1 MAVRIDPGLCPQNHR
16 CPMIDVC
23 PVEAISQEGFALPT
37 VDPERCI
44 SCGQCVAGCGKGA
57 MSLADEDAP
66 ARSGSAG
73 AARAVLYDSSAVTK
87 HYRMKQRPTSKV
99 GRCSLW

>member
-44 SCGQCVAGCGKGA
+44 SCGQCVA
-57 MSLADEDAP
+57 SLFKK
-66 ARSGSAG
+66 S
-73 AARAVLYDSSAVTK
+73 
-87 HYRMKQRPTSKV
+87 
-99 GRCSLW
+99 

>member
-57 MSLADEDAP
+57 MSLAATK
-66 ARSGSAG
+66 ARGGSEAAAAAG
-73 AARAVLYDSSAVTK
+73 PFLSAQQAATK
-87 HYRMKQRPTSKV
+87 HYRMKRRPTSKV
-99 GRCSLW
+99 GRCSL

>member
-57 MSLADEDAP
+57 MSLPTTMRRRGADPQVPQEP
-66 ARSGSAG
+66 SCTVHRLS
-73 AARAVLYDSSAVTK
+73 RNITE
-87 HYRMKQRPTSKV
+87 
-99 GRCSLW
+99 

>member
-1 MAVRIDPGLCPQNHR
+1 MAVRIDPGLCPRNHR

-23 PVEAISQEGFALPT
+23 PVEAILQEGFALPT

-57 MSLADEDAP
+57 MSLADDDAP
-66 ARSGSAG
+66 ARS
-73 AARAVLYDSSAVTK
+73 
-87 HYRMKQRPTSKV
+87 
-99 GRCSLW
+99 